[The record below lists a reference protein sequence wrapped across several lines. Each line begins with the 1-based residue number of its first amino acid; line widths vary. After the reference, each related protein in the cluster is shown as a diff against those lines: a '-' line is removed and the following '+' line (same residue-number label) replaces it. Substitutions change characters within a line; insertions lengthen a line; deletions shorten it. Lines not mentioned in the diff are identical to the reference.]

1 MTITSTVTSTV
12 TVVIIYWVKPLL
24 AGKMATHVAAEVKSA
39 GDFTVVSAVVAVMGM
54 GVVTWP
60 I

>member
-1 MTITSTVTSTV
+1 
-12 TVVIIYWVKPLL
+12 
-24 AGKMATHVAAEVKSA
+24 MATHVAAEVKSA
-39 GDFTVVSAVVAVMGM
+39 GDFTVAPAVVPAVVSAVVAVMGM